1 MKGAL
6 RGFRNIT
13 SGFPSIGKPISAL
26 SGLLVFCSG
35 TANGQVILDNF
46 SASNESKY
54 DFVPVFGNP
63 ADGWAVSGGELH
75 PSIDGNASAT
85 WLWNQGE
92 KLSAAG
98 NTVSISL
105 SVSADAD
112 NGFPSSI
119 GLFLAFDRDTVG
131 FGHEISQF
139 TLGGIWSYSVDGSA
153 QQAASP
159 PSGPVQVSIQRTAE
173 QTVDGFKYNV
183 TFSGGGLPA
192 PLTDFF
198 FDSSASLQFGP
209 FASNTAG
216 TPAALDNFAFTAVP
230 EPSMYAA
237 VFGCLA
243 LTMGMIRNRTA
254 RGS

>member
-13 SGFPSIGKPISAL
+13 SAIPAIGKPLSAL
-26 SGLLVFCSG
+26 SGLLVFLSG

-46 SASNESKY
+46 SANNESKY
-54 DFVPVFGNP
+54 DFVPVFGSP
-63 ADGWAVSGGELH
+63 ADGWAVASGELR

-92 KLSAAG
+92 KLTGAG
-98 NTVSISL
+98 NAVSISL
-105 SVSADAD
+105 ALSADAD

-119 GLFLAFDRDTVG
+119 GLFLAADRDSVG
-131 FGHEISQF
+131 FGHEISQI
-139 TLGGIWSYSVDGSA
+139 TIGGIWTYSVDGSA
-153 QQAASP
+153 QQAASA
-159 PSGPVQVSIQRTAE
+159 PSGAVQLSIQRTGE

-198 FDSSASLQFGP
+198 FDSSPSLQFGP
-209 FASNTAG
+209 FAYNTAG
-216 TPAALDNFAFTAVP
+216 TPAALDNLTFTAVP
-230 EPSMYAA
+230 EPS
-237 VFGCLA
+237 
-243 LTMGMIRNRTA
+243 
-254 RGS
+254 